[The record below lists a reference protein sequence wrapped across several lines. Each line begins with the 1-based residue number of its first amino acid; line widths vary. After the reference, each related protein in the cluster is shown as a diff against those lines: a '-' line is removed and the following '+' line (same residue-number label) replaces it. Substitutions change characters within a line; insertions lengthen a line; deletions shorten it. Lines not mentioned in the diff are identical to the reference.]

1 MKTPTKLYVAWQDPI
16 ERHWFPV
23 GLVTCTSS
31 GFEFAYVE
39 GARRVFGSTNFPGL
53 AQFPDLE
60 SKYTS
65 PNLFAFL
72 QNRVV
77 ARSRDDYSEYA
88 RRLGL
93 GEGEVVYSL
102 HPFDL
107 LGRSNGRRLTDRFE
121 VFAPPL
127 VENGIASFLFFTRGV
142 RYLEKETQTCWE
154 HESPSKPIVA
164 EMEPDNPF
172 DPNAVMLFSNDH
184 TPIGHVPRY
193 YTAAISSLLRVHPKN
208 ASFELVHHNQEPAP
222 PGERFLIQAKILVPE
237 GWTFDVSGELAPI
250 KSAGANA
257 A

>member
-31 GFEFAYVE
+31 GFESA
-39 GARRVFGSTNFPGL
+39 
-53 AQFPDLE
+53 
-60 SKYTS
+60 
-65 PNLFAFL
+65 
-72 QNRVV
+72 
-77 ARSRDDYSEYA
+77 
-88 RRLGL
+88 
-93 GEGEVVYSL
+93 
-102 HPFDL
+102 
-107 LGRSNGRRLTDRFE
+107 
-121 VFAPPL
+121 
-127 VENGIASFLFFTRGV
+127 FFTRGV
-142 RYLEKETQTCWE
+142 RYLEEETQTRWE
-154 HESPSKPIVA
+154 RESPSKPIVA

-193 YTAAISSLLRVHPKN
+193 YTAAISSLLRVHSKN